1 MQRYISKSKYPKYI
15 PQNFSDLDAKAT
27 AADAQGYARSD
38 ADFANRRGNMAEAEN
53 LFEDSVLQDQ
63 RGDSTLSPAMQSE
76 FMRAGIQ
83 GSLGAFGDSP
93 GTLAPGSAGEASVAR
108 NLGLKIADFQDR
120 NRQNRERSLGLGE
133 QIFQRRKI
141 GLSGEDAATIAAAN
155 VKNTNDYAQ
164 GKFQSDVQ
172 KEQYKYNAK
181 VGERNAQMAKQNA
194 DAAAD
199 SAETGAMVSGAGAVA
214 GLALLLLM
222 CWVAR
227 EVYGKE
233 NNDWR
238 LFRSW
243 LLSDSAPLWLFD
255 LYWSHGENVAKW
267 ISRNTWSKPLFRFFM
282 NFAVNKVKNGKMQC
296 AS

>member
-1 MQRYISKSKYPKYI
+1 MQRYISKSKYPSYI
-15 PQNFSDLDAKAT
+15 PQDFNSLNSKAI
-27 AADAQGYARSD
+27 AADGLAYARSD
-38 ADFANRRGNMAEAEN
+38 EDFSKRHGNIVEAER
-53 LFEDSVLQDQ
+53 LFEDGVLRDQ
-63 RGDSTLSPAMQSE
+63 RGDSELSPAIQSE
-76 FMRAGIQ
+76 FMRAGLQ

-108 NLGLKIADFQDR
+108 NLGLKIAAFQDR
-120 NRQNRERSLGLGE
+120 NRENRERSLGLAE
-133 QIFQRRKI
+133 QMFQRRKI
-141 GLSGEDAATIAAAN
+141 GLSGEDAAVIEAAN
-155 VKNTNDYAQ
+155 VKNTNDWNQ

-172 KEQYKYNAK
+172 KEQYKYNTKLAK
-181 VGERNAQMAKQNA
+181 HNAWMAQQNA
-194 DAAAD
+194 DAAGDSSQD
-199 SAETGAMVSGAGAVA
+199 SAMISGGAAIA

-243 LLSDSAPLWLFD
+243 LLSDSAPLWLFN
-255 LYWSHGENVAKW
+255 LYFNHGENVAKW
-267 ISRNTWSKPLFRFFM
+267 ISRNTWSKPVFRFFM
-282 NFAVNKVKNGKMQC
+282 DFAVNKMKTEKAQC